1 MKLNCKAGDLA
12 IITKGKISQGRIV
25 RVSHLA
31 ENGESIVSFCGS
43 VVTIDESLN
52 GKCWHLSDGIASVG
66 CEKEQYWAAIAFD
79 SALTPINDN
88 DGQDETLT
96 WKEVPKELENA

>member
-31 ENGESIVSFCGS
+31 ENGEAIVSLCGS
-43 VVTIDESLN
+43 IATIDESLL
-52 GKCWHLSDGIASVG
+52 GKCWHLSDGSSLVG
-66 CEKEQYWAAIAFD
+66 CERQQYWAAIAFD
-79 SALTPINDN
+79 SALATINDN

-96 WKEVPKELENA
+96 WKEIPKELENA